1 MTAINNQLKAVIGGS
16 TVLAA
21 LVSFSVGCLALV
33 GVGMLTGQKWASL
46 AQLPRAEWWMFAG
59 GFLGALFVFGS
70 TFLAPRLGV
79 AVMLSLIIAG
89 QILSSLLFDRY
100 GWFGVPVRDIGL
112 WRLLGALLVVAGVVL
127 VNFGD
132 RIGRG

>member
-1 MTAINNQLKAVIGGS
+1 MNAFFLPLAFVIGAVVPLQAAINNQLKAVIGGS

-70 TFLAPRLGV
+70 GPLKG
-79 AVMLSLIIAG
+79 
-89 QILSSLLFDRY
+89 
-100 GWFGVPVRDIGL
+100 FGVTTM
-112 WRLLGALLVVAGVVL
+112 LGIITSAYTAVEVSRGIATLIYG
-127 VNFGD
+127 
-132 RIGRG
+132 GRKKLKSIAI